1 MDEKKWALLEKLTGT
16 AGPSGDE
23 AAVRGL
29 LREQIEP
36 YADELRVDGL
46 GNLLAFKRG
55 KRPAVKR
62 LLFDAHMDEVGFII
76 TGVRE
81 DGYLTF
87 GALGGIDPRVA
98 LAKRVLV
105 GPKRLQ
111 GVICGKPMPLLEIK
125 DRGAPGKL
133 EDLCIDIGA
142 DSREEA
148 AALVRL
154 GDTAVF
160 DSAFVRFG
168 EGLIKA
174 KALDDR
180 AGCLLLVALM
190 QSELAYDAWFSFSV
204 QEETGLTGA
213 KTAAFGVAPDFAIV
227 VESTTAADV
236 GGVAVNKQVCRLGR
250 GPAISFMDRST
261 LYPPA
266 LYRYAWALIEEKG
279 LTAQVKEGVYGGNN
293 AGAIHPSRAGVQTL
307 TVSLPCR
314 YIHSGASVI
323 RESDF
328 DAALPV
334 LEALHERLAGGFY
347 EA

>member
-1 MDEKKWALLEKLTGT
+1 MEEKWLVLLEKLTAT

-23 AAVRGL
+23 AAVRAL
-29 LREQIEP
+29 IREQIEP
-36 YADELRVDGL
+36 YADEIRVDGL
-46 GNLLAFKRG
+46 GNLLAFKKGR
-55 KRPAVKR
+55 RPAVKK
-62 LLFDAHMDEVGFII
+62 LLFHAHMDEVGFII
-76 TGVRE
+76 TGIRE

-87 GALGGIDPRVA
+87 GGLGGIDARVA
-98 LAKRVLV
+98 LAKRVRV
-105 GPKRLQ
+105 GPRGLQ
-111 GVICGKPMPLLEIK
+111 GVICGKPSPLLEEK
-125 DRGAPGKL
+125 ERNMPGKL
-133 EDLCIDIGA
+133 DDMCIDIGA

-168 EGLIKA
+168 EGFIKA

-180 AGCLLLVALM
+180 AGCLLLIALL
-190 QSELAYDAWFSFSV
+190 QSELPYDAWFSFSV

-213 KTAAFGVAPDFAIV
+213 KTAAFGVAPEIAIA

-236 GGVAVNKQVCRLGR
+236 GGVAANKQVCRLGR
-250 GPAISFMDRST
+250 GPAVSFMDRST
-261 LYPPA
+261 IYPPA
-266 LYRYAWALIEEKG
+266 LVRYALELIAEKG
-279 LTAQVKEGVYGGNN
+279 LRAQVKEGVYGGNN

-323 RESDF
+323 QQSDVG
-328 DAALPV
+328 AALQ
-334 LEALHERLAGGFY
+334 LLTALNERLAGGFY
-347 EA
+347 EG